1 MRTRKY
7 SEGGDV
13 ERTKDYDKIKS
24 YSLEDIKGFF
34 GGQRDA
40 PKEVRRETEDER
52 EMRRETRGAVPGM
65 GSETPTT
72 ETRAEPAGRP
82 RLNRPPVR
90 RRAPPPPPPAPRS
103 ERAPTVQ
110 GGGMSEEDIVGASRA
125 TAAPFTRIPRGRE
138 SNLMRTLRRAI
149 HGEERAREME
159 ARGYA
164 KGGHVKK
171 MASGGTCRGM
181 GMATRGGDYKVR

>member
-1 MRTRKY
+1 MRTRRY

-34 GGQRDA
+34 GGRREA

-52 EMRRETRGAVPGM
+52 EMRRETRAAVPGM

-72 ETRAEPAGRP
+72 ETRAERASRP
-82 RLNRPPVR
+82 PPVR
-90 RRAPPPPPPAPRS
+90 RRAPPPPPAAPRIR
-103 ERAPTVQ
+103 RAPTVQ

-125 TAAPFTRIPRGRE
+125 TAAPFTRIPRGPE
-138 SNLMRTLRRAI
+138 SNLMRTLRRAV

-181 GMATRGGDYKVR
+181 GKATRGGDYKVR